1 MTICV
6 KTGDVVNMKSFKAE
20 EKTRNGNLSMSF
32 SAGRGNEFVFL
43 LLGKEVGSE
52 KLKPEVELM
61 ALGWFPGLD
70 SDDARAL
77 IKAHKREIAKH
88 NKANS
93 LVRPKI
99 TYDSRVGNLEQKIK
113 KLEEFAD
120 IFDMYLR
127 P

>member
-1 MTICV
+1 MTIYAQ
-6 KTGDVVNMKSFKAE
+6 TGDVVNMKSFRAE
-20 EKTRNGNLSMSF
+20 EKTANGNLSMSF

-52 KLKPEVELM
+52 KLKPEIALM
-61 ALGWFPGLD
+61 TLGWFPGLD

-99 TYDSRVGNLEQKIK
+99 TYDSRVENLEWKIK
-113 KLEEFAD
+113 KLEEFAG
-120 IFDMYLR
+120 IFDMYMR
-127 P
+127 T